1 MAGSTIIYLSIFG
14 DKQKFSIPLP
24 VESETI
30 MPLEI
35 AQLGQPVLWQVAQEV
50 HVEEIGSAPFQE
62 LLEEMR
68 ETLSEQKGAGLAAPQ
83 VFASVRLFLA
93 AIVPP
98 EDADGPPGVET
109 FINPTLTPLSDES
122 DQAWE
127 GCLSF
132 PELLVYVRRYKAVRI
147 EYLNAQGEP
156 RVLDLED
163 FPARVVQHEFD
174 HIEGVLTIARAQ
186 SPRHI
191 IKASE
196 IEDVL
201 EEEMD

>member
-1 MAGSTIIYLSIFG
+1 MA
-14 DKQKFSIPLP
+14 
-24 VESETI
+24 
-30 MPLEI
+30 LEI
-35 AQLGQPVLWQVAQEV
+35 AQLGQPILWQVAQEV

-98 EDADGPPGVET
+98 EEADGPPGVET
-109 FINPTLTPLSDES
+109 FINPALTPLSDET

-174 HIEGVLTIARAQ
+174 HIDGILTIARAQ